1 MTTPIATLADLKTF
15 AGITGNNTDA
25 VLTMLLTSSLA
36 AIGAFCNRDFTSAQR
51 TEYRDG
57 NDATKM
63 QTVGYPITAF
73 SSLTID
79 GRIIPAS
86 VNGGSGYIFVPNGRM
101 LILKGYSFTQGD
113 RNVVM
118 NYTAGFGDA
127 GGLAPWPE
135 DLKMALLMYVT
146 TRFKERDR
154 LGIGSKSLAGES
166 ITFTDGPSGTSSSS
180 GGIPSAA
187 RDVLFNY
194 LNTVPESGQ

>member
-1 MTTPIATLADLKTF
+1 
-15 AGITGNNTDA
+15 
-25 VLTMLLTSSLA
+25 
-36 AIGAFCNRDFTSAQR
+36 
-51 TEYRDG
+51 
-57 NDATKM
+57 M

-73 SSLTID
+73 SSLNID
-79 GRIIPAS
+79 GRNIPAS
-86 VNGGSGYIFVPNGRM
+86 VNGSFGYIFVPNGRM
-101 LILKGYSFTQGD
+101 LILKGCSFSRGD

-118 NYTAGFGDA
+118 SYTAGYGDA
-127 GGLAPWPE
+127 GGLAPWPD

-154 LGIGSKSLAGES
+154 LGVGSKSLAGES

-194 LNTVPESGQ
+194 LNVLPESGQ